1 MENEIDL
8 REIFQ
13 ILWRGKYFILVVTAA
28 FTLTAVLYL
37 YFLAIP
43 AYRSTALLN
52 LAAYQVRGKEMIT
65 LIKQNQVVSDAV
77 NDLATEPDLLAQ
89 SITVSDLPDYESV
102 LQIEVEYTDP
112 EVCVAS
118 IKQTGLAII
127 QTVSCYRLEQ
137 INWEQERNKK
147 LIAFLDEAIEEYL
160 LSRDTRF
167 TEPLEEDPVY
177 KRLLEEKASCLVK
190 LELLNFDLTEL
201 TEKTAADADLWLN
214 GQNDTAQ
221 PVTVNKKAYVIAV
234 VLLSFILS
242 ILIIFARKYFL
253 VGAPASRDGLN
264 GADQIK

>member
-37 YFLAIP
+37 YFLATP

-89 SITVSDLPDYESV
+89 SITVSALPDHESV
-102 LQIEVEYTDP
+102 LQVEVKYAEP
-112 EVCVAS
+112 EICVNAM
-118 IKQTGLAII
+118 KQTGVAII
-127 QTVSCYRLEQ
+127 QTVSRYGLEQ
-137 INWEQERNKK
+137 MNLEKERTEK
-147 LIAFLDEAIEEYL
+147 LIAFLDKAIEEYL
-160 LSRDTRF
+160 LSRDDRVA
-167 TEPLEEDPVY
+167 ELLEDPVY
-177 KRLLEEKASCLVK
+177 KRLLEEKASFLVE

-201 TEKTAADADLWLN
+201 TEKKAVDADHWLN
-214 GQNDTAQ
+214 SQSDTAR
-221 PVTVNKKAYVIAV
+221 PVYVNKKAYVAIAV
-234 VLLSFILS
+234 LLGLMLS
-242 ILIIFARKYFL
+242 TLIIFIRNYFL
-253 VGAPASRDGLN
+253 IGAPTSRDLSN
-264 GADQIK
+264 GAD